1 MYKNFAG
8 LIENVNSN
16 VLGKLDGED
25 DRAVADK
32 NPDAT
37 AKNPNAES
45 SSSIHSSENPG
56 PRTADPSSLIYPPIA
71 PLGIDD
77 LFPGPGAGFYPHS
90 GIDGGGGMH
99 VGNITSTEH
108 FPVCLLYACACLDIH
123 LTPYF

>member
-1 MYKNFAG
+1 MKNFFSEEQPKNYGDMYKNFAG

-45 SSSIHSSENPG
+45 SSSIH
-56 PRTADPSSLIYPPIA
+56 RY
-71 PLGIDD
+71 
-77 LFPGPGAGFYPHS
+77 FYVAFMLWQHSCNQSKFYLPVLLSS
-90 GIDGGGGMH
+90 GID
-99 VGNITSTEH
+99 I
-108 FPVCLLYACACLDIH
+108 L
-123 LTPYF
+123 